1 MRGAN
6 DTVNA
11 PSGND
16 TIVIEARGDVV
27 HAHAGDHLV
36 FERLNASPPAHPDTI
51 EHLRHGDKID
61 LLDLHFFVL
70 SQQHLVFIGAQTFA
84 HYHHLHPTVFGMVRD
99 SGGVVQ
105 VNVDHHLKAEFA
117 INVPGAP
124 ALHASDFI
132 L

>member
-1 MRGAN
+1 
-6 DTVNA
+6 
-11 PSGND
+11 
-16 TIVIEARGDVV
+16 
-27 HAHAGDHLV
+27 LV